1 MSNICR
7 FTAPASRDMESIIDY
22 VADNSS
28 FDAAERLLKKINE
41 KCNNLANF
49 PNMGRKRNELL
60 PLLRSFPVDDY
71 LIFYRAM
78 SPTGYAYAGGIEILR
93 IVSGYRNLDALFDEE

>member
-7 FTAPASRDMESIIDY
+7 FTIPASRDIENIIDY

-28 FDAAERLLKKINE
+28 FDSAERLLKKINQ
-41 KCNNLANF
+41 KCSKLANF
-49 PNMGRKRNELL
+49 PSMGRRRDELY

-71 LIFYRAM
+71 LIFYR
-78 SPTGYAYAGGIEILR
+78 PIENGIEILR
-93 IVSGYRNLDALFDEE
+93 VVSGYRDLDALFDEDL